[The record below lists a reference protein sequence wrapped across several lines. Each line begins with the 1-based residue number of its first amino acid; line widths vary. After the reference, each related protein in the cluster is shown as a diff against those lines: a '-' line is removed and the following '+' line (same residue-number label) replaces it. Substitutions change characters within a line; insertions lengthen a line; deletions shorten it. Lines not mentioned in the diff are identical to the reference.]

1 MKNKKSIIKNPLFFG
16 LILII
21 LQLIAGINFNGN
33 FAHDLGNIS
42 FGLLGIINI
51 VIGIVNTMKNR

>member
-1 MKNKKSIIKNPLFFG
+1 MKNNKNILKNPLFIG
-16 LILII
+16 LILVI
-21 LQLIAGINFNGN
+21 LQLIAGTNFNGN

-51 VIGIVNTMKNR
+51 VIGIIILIKNR

>member
-1 MKNKKSIIKNPLFFG
+1 MKKSKSIIKNPLFIG

-21 LQLIAGINFNGN
+21 LQLIAGTNFNGN

-51 VIGIVNTMKNR
+51 IIGIANTIKNR

>member
-1 MKNKKSIIKNPLFFG
+1 MKKSKSIIKNPLFIG

-21 LQLIAGINFNGN
+21 LQLIAGTNFNGN

-51 VIGIVNTMKNR
+51 IIGINNTIKNR

>member
-1 MKNKKSIIKNPLFFG
+1 MKNIIKNPLFIG
-16 LILII
+16 LLLIM

-51 VIGIVNTMKNR
+51 IIGIINSIKNK